1 MAYRTKPLRP
11 IQLIFSSSAF
21 ALLLLLTL
29 GTVITLWLHAD
40 IGFQL
45 LVSDW
50 AIIKFT
56 IFQALTS
63 ATISILIAIPAA
75 RALSRRKFKGRQVV
89 LTLMGAPFILPTI
102 VAILGILAVW
112 GRSGYV
118 SEFLQKIG
126 NDPINIYG
134 FYGVVLA
141 HVFFNIPLATRLI
154 VQGWTAIPVEQFRL
168 AAQLGIST
176 SDIGRHIERPMLR
189 TVVPGAFLI
198 IFLLCI
204 SSFAIAL
211 ALGGGPKATTIE
223 LAIYQALR
231 FDFNLAKAS
240 QLAMIQ
246 FSLCAILGSLA
257 IFITKPINFIQG
269 LDHEIERWD
278 GNEIHHKIFDI
289 LVLLI
294 VCLFLFLPL
303 FSIIIRGA
311 VPLFTLPALVWI
323 AALNSI
329 VVAVISAFLSV
340 GMAISMSI
348 FIIKMSYKLP
358 IMSKAMEIIS
368 FLILASSP
376 LVIGTGLF
384 ILTFPFISPFTIAL
398 PMTALVNAAMSLPF
412 SLRMILPAMTNAEN
426 QYGRLADSLGM
437 NDWARFNIAIWPRL
451 RRPVGFSIG
460 LAAALSMG
468 DLGVITLFAPPDVAT
483 LPLVMYRMMSS
494 YQLTGAAGVAL
505 LLVSLSIILFWI
517 FDRGGRL
524 EHKIR

>member
-176 SDIGRHIERPMLR
+176 SGIGRHIERPMLR

-198 IFLLCI
+198 IFFMTTEM
-204 SSFAIAL
+204 SF
-211 ALGGGPKATTIE
+211 
-223 LAIYQALR
+223 
-231 FDFNLAKAS
+231 
-240 QLAMIQ
+240 M
-246 FSLCAILGSLA
+246 
-257 IFITKPINFIQG
+257 
-269 LDHEIERWD
+269 
-278 GNEIHHKIFDI
+278 
-289 LVLLI
+289 
-294 VCLFLFLPL
+294 
-303 FSIIIRGA
+303 
-311 VPLFTLPALVWI
+311 
-323 AALNSI
+323 
-329 VVAVISAFLSV
+329 
-340 GMAISMSI
+340 
-348 FIIKMSYKLP
+348 
-358 IMSKAMEIIS
+358 IS
-368 FLILASSP
+368 FDAS
-376 LVIGTGLF
+376 F
-384 ILTFPFISPFTIAL
+384 IHNLKSVTTWSFLDL
-398 PMTALVNAAMSLPF
+398 PV
-412 SLRMILPAMTNAEN
+412 
-426 QYGRLADSLGM
+426 
-437 NDWARFNIAIWPRL
+437 
-451 RRPVGFSIG
+451 
-460 LAAALSMG
+460 
-468 DLGVITLFAPPDVAT
+468 
-483 LPLVMYRMMSS
+483 
-494 YQLTGAAGVAL
+494 
-505 LLVSLSIILFWI
+505 
-517 FDRGGRL
+517 
-524 EHKIR
+524 

>member
-1 MAYRTKPLRP
+1 M
-11 IQLIFSSSAF
+11 
-21 ALLLLLTL
+21 
-29 GTVITLWLHAD
+29 
-40 IGFQL
+40 
-45 LVSDW
+45 
-50 AIIKFT
+50 
-56 IFQALTS
+56 
-63 ATISILIAIPAA
+63 IAIPAA

-176 SDIGRHIERPMLR
+176 SGIGRHIERPMLR

-294 VCLFLFLPL
+294 VCL
-303 FSIIIRGA
+303 
-311 VPLFTLPALVWI
+311 
-323 AALNSI
+323 
-329 VVAVISAFLSV
+329 LS
-340 GMAISMSI
+340 
-348 FIIKMSYKLP
+348 
-358 IMSKAMEIIS
+358 
-368 FLILASSP
+368 LIH
-376 LVIGTGLF
+376 I
-384 ILTFPFISPFTIAL
+384 
-398 PMTALVNAAMSLPF
+398 
-412 SLRMILPAMTNAEN
+412 
-426 QYGRLADSLGM
+426 
-437 NDWARFNIAIWPRL
+437 
-451 RRPVGFSIG
+451 
-460 LAAALSMG
+460 
-468 DLGVITLFAPPDVAT
+468 
-483 LPLVMYRMMSS
+483 
-494 YQLTGAAGVAL
+494 
-505 LLVSLSIILFWI
+505 
-517 FDRGGRL
+517 
-524 EHKIR
+524 